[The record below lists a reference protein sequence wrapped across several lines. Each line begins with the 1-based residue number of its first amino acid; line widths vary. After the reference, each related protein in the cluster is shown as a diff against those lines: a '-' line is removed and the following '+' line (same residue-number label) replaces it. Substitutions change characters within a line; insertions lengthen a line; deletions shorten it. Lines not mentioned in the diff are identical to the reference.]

1 MHQPPHLID
10 TKQLFFSTATKILF
24 FSFCNIA
31 FNVKMNSILLYS
43 LLDCLICIIISLGV
57 NYIIFTICAIIIFFQ
72 ENELTSITGGGS
84 LSDLQDLHVSVFRP
98 IFIFGTTDT
107 VQRNCA
113 FDSRTEI
120 CSFTHPIPILF
131 TLANI
136 QSRLTNQPTQMQWIN
151 LQYFHINTYA
161 IKT

>member
-1 MHQPPHLID
+1 MYYHQHHRCHHNFHYDHDYIILVIRHFNHNHLVYGSI
-10 TKQLFFSTATKILF
+10 TFTFCSTAKG
-24 FSFCNIA
+24 
-31 FNVKMNSILLYS
+31 KGGQLYNPHN
-43 LLDCLICIIISLGV
+43 LCHHHL
-57 NYIIFTICAIIIFFQ
+57 FQ

-98 IFIFGTTDT
+98 IFIYGTTDT